1 MSVSL
6 MILSVFLT
14 IFSGVAVFVI
24 GQIALKLFIDPI
36 HDFKKVIG
44 EISNCL
50 INNAGNYSE
59 PEKLSVEK
67 QGEVAKALLGLSAK
81 LSAQVSIIPLYSKLS
96 RIYSCPSI
104 DNVVVA
110 SKNLIGIS
118 NAMRSSRPNNGILN
132 VYSAQRVQDALGIHN
147 ESERLLPELERTFLN
162 GGD

>member
-36 HDFKKVIG
+36 HDFKKVIS

-50 INNAGNYSE
+50 INNAGNYFE

-81 LSAQVSIIPLYSKLS
+81 LNAQVSIIPLYSKLS

-104 DNVVVA
+104 DKVVVA

-118 NAMRSSRPNNGILN
+118 NAMRSNRPNNGILN
-132 VYSAQRVQDALGIHN
+132 VYCAQRVQDALGIHIETRLDPAN
-147 ESERLLPELERTFLN
+147 EGKFLN
-162 GGD
+162 RW